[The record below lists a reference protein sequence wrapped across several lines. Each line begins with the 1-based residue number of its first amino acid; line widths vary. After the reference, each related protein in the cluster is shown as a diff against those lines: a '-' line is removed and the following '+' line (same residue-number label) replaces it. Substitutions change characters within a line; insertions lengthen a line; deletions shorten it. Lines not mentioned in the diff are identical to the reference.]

1 VVEGDAFQ
9 VVVESRAEGPTI
21 VRVSGDLDLATVPEL
36 ERALA
41 AYPVED
47 GLVLD
52 LSECA
57 FVDSSC
63 VRLLVDI
70 ARETAE
76 AGGKAAV
83 VATEPGV
90 LRILEITALDTLMS
104 VHASVDEALDL
115 LR

>member
-1 VVEGDAFQ
+1 MVEGDAFE
-9 VVVESRAEGPTI
+9 VVVEPRVEGATV
-21 VRVSGDLDLATVPEL
+21 VRVAGDLDLATVPEL

-41 AYPVED
+41 EHAFEA
-47 GLVLD
+47 GLVVD

-90 LRILEITALDTLMS
+90 LRILEITALDTLVS
-104 VHASVDEALDL
+104 VHPNVDEALEL
-115 LR
+115 VR